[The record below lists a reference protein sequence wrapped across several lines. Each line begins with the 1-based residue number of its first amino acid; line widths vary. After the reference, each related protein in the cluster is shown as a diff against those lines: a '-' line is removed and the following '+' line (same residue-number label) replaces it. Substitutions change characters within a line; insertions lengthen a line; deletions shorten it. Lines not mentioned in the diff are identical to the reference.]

1 MAKVKIV
8 SNILEGRGNSWDFEN
23 RKERVYF
30 EAIDPTDEELDSG
43 SKFANE
49 QYEGMGW
56 SKCFVEPPMVFV
68 VAFI

>member
-30 EAIDPTDEELDSG
+30 EAVNPTDEEVDKG
-43 SKFANE
+43 MQFAQA

-56 SKCFVEPPMVFV
+56 SKCFVEAPKI
-68 VAFI
+68 VAEAV

>member
-30 EAIDPTDEELDSG
+30 EAVNPSDEELANGMD
-43 SKFANE
+43 FANA
-49 QYEGMGW
+49 QYEAMGW
-56 SKCFVEPPMVFV
+56 SKCFVEPPKV
-68 VAFI
+68 VAEAV